1 MLDSKL
7 VKIKAYANRFNIR
20 LWENMVKPCD
30 MLVEIFNLPGTLGNG
45 SVHFLGE
52 LAAECVG
59 EEGWMCSGEFLGEFP
74 PKDFSHYWIALV

>member
-1 MLDSKL
+1 
-7 VKIKAYANRFNIR
+7 
-20 LWENMVKPCD
+20 

-52 LAAECVG
+52 LAAEYVG
-59 EEGWMCSGEFLGEFP
+59 EGEWMCSGELLGEFP